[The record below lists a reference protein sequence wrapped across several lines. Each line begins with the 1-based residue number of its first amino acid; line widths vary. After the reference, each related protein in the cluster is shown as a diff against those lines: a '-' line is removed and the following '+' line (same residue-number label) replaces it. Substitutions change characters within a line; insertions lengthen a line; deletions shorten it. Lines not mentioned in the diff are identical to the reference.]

1 MEKGPR
7 KVPRAVFGVAVVVLL
22 ASAATGVVL
31 ATRPTGPA
39 GRAPQRTAHSEPAV
53 RTSLP
58 APSTTSTTATA
69 TTTTTTDPG
78 TLPQTN
84 QFPAADTAQFDAETQ
99 ALWQGVVTGSVS
111 TALPSFFPRSAYIQL
126 KTGLANPSA
135 DWQNRLVADF
145 GLDIEAAHALL
156 GPDAAAATFV
166 GVSVPEQYGHWIPP
180 GVCAN
185 GIGYYEVA
193 NARLVYS
200 LGGQVRS
207 FGIASLISWRGTWY
221 VVHLGAILRSS
232 TSGVV
237 DDPEAGPG
245 TSAPSQT
252 C

>member
-1 MEKGPR
+1 
-7 KVPRAVFGVAVVVLL
+7 V
-22 ASAATGVVL
+22 S
-31 ATRPTGPA
+31 
-39 GRAPQRTAHSEPAV
+39 
-53 RTSLP
+53 TSLP
-58 APSTTSTTATA
+58 PPPTTSTTTTT

-78 TLPQTN
+78 SLPQTT
-84 QFPAADTAQFDAETQ
+84 QFPAADTAQFDAEMQ
-99 ALWQGVVTGSVS
+99 SLWQGVVSGSVAP
-111 TALPSFFPRSAYIQL
+111 ALPSFFPRSAYVQL
-126 KTGLANPSA
+126 KTGLAYPAA

-156 GPDAAAATFV
+156 GPGAATATFE
-166 GVSVPEQYGHWIPP
+166 GVTVPEQFGHWIPP

-193 NARLVYS
+193 NARVVYS
-200 LGGQVRS
+200 LGGQVSS

-245 TSAPSQT
+245 TPAPSHT

>member
-1 MEKGPR
+1 MEKTPR
-7 KVPRAVFGVAVVVLL
+7 WVPRAIFGVVVVVVLL
-22 ASAATGVVL
+22 ATAASALIL
-31 ATRPTGPA
+31 ATRPTRPARPGP
-39 GRAPQRTAHSEPAV
+39 PRTARAVPAV
-53 RTSLP
+53 STTSLP
-58 APSTTSTTATA
+58 PSPTTST

-78 TLPQTN
+78 TLPQTT
-84 QFPAADTAQFDAETQ
+84 QFPAADAAQFNAEMQ
-99 ALWQGVVTGSVS
+99 SLWQGVVSGSVAP
-111 TALPSFFPRSAYIQL
+111 ALPSFFPRSAYVQL
-126 KTGLANPSA
+126 KTGLAYPAA

-156 GPDAAAATFV
+156 GSAAATATFQ
-166 GVSVPEQYGHWIPP
+166 GVAVPEQFGHWIPP

-193 NARLVYS
+193 NARVVYS

-245 TSAPSQT
+245 TSAPSHT